1 MPPDTGGPMKNK
13 TDFFIA
19 LALLVICAVAWQQ
32 IRLLPESASAEFFRP
47 ASFPTGVTVLLAVLA
62 CILLVRSFLVRG
74 RAAWPERPVLLKV
87 LLMILLVLGYVA
99 GFVGHGEYA
108 YDALW
113 PGGTGFCSA
122 TLIFLVL
129 AQVLTG
135 CRGPW
140 RILLIAG
147 LMTAFLYLVFALL
160 FNVPLP

>member
-1 MPPDTGGPMKNK
+1 MKNK

-74 RAAWPERPVLLKV
+74 RASWPERPV

-99 GFVGHGEYA
+99 GFVGLGEYA

-122 TLIFLVL
+122 TLVFLVL

-135 CRGPW
+135 YRSPW

>member
-1 MPPDTGGPMKNK
+1 M
-13 TDFFIA
+13 
-19 LALLVICAVAWQQ
+19 
-32 IRLLPESASAEFFRP
+32 
-47 ASFPTGVTVLLAVLA
+47 
-62 CILLVRSFLVRG
+62 
-74 RAAWPERPVLLKV
+74 LLKV

-99 GFVGHGEYA
+99 GFVGLGEYA

>member
-1 MPPDTGGPMKNK
+1 MKNK

-74 RAAWPERPVLLKV
+74 RARGRAP
-87 LLMILLVLGYVA
+87 GAADDFA
-99 GFVGHGEYA
+99 GARLCGGLCRLGEYA

-122 TLIFLVL
+122 TLVFLVL

-135 CRGPW
+135 YRSPW

>member
-1 MPPDTGGPMKNK
+1 MKNK

-74 RAAWPERPVLLKV
+74 RASWPERPVLLKV

-99 GFVGHGEYA
+99 GFVGLGEYA

-113 PGGTGFCSA
+113 PGRHGLLFRHPGFSGA
-122 TLIFLVL
+122 GPGAHRLSQPL
-129 AQVLTG
+129 AHPAD
-135 CRGPW
+135 RGPDD
-140 RILLIAG
+140 RFSVLG
-147 LMTAFLYLVFALL
+147 LRPFV
-160 FNVPLP
+160 

>member
-1 MPPDTGGPMKNK
+1 MKNK

-47 ASFPTGVTVLLAVLA
+47 ASFPTGVTALLAVLA

-74 RAAWPERPVLLKV
+74 RAAWPERPVLLK
-87 LLMILLVLGYVA
+87 LLVLGYVA
-99 GFVGHGEYA
+99 GFVRLGEYA

-122 TLIFLVL
+122 TLVFLVL

-135 CRGPW
+135 CRSPW

>member
-1 MPPDTGGPMKNK
+1 M
-13 TDFFIA
+13 
-19 LALLVICAVAWQQ
+19 
-32 IRLLPESASAEFFRP
+32 
-47 ASFPTGVTVLLAVLA
+47 LLAVLA

-99 GFVGHGEYA
+99 GFVGLGEYA

>member
-1 MPPDTGGPMKNK
+1 MGDTLI
-13 TDFFIA
+13 TILVYAA
-19 LALLVICAVAWQQ
+19 LI
-32 IRLLPESASAEFFRP
+32 
-47 ASFPTGVTVLLAVLA
+47 LLAVLA

-87 LLMILLVLGYVA
+87 LLLISLVLGYVA
-99 GFVGHGEYA
+99 GFVRLGEYA

-122 TLIFLVL
+122 TLVFLVL

-135 CRGPW
+135 CRSPW

>member
-1 MPPDTGGPMKNK
+1 MKNK

-87 LLMILLVLGYVA
+87 LLMI
-99 GFVGHGEYA
+99 
-108 YDALW
+108 
-113 PGGTGFCSA
+113 
-122 TLIFLVL
+122 FLVL